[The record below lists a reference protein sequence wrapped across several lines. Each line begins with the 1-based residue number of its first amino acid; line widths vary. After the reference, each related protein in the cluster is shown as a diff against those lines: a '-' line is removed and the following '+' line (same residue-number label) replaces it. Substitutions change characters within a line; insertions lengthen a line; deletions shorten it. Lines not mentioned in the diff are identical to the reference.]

1 MKEKAILIGLITPQT
16 TKENVNEYLDELS
29 FLATT
34 AGAVPTK
41 RFTQQLLL
49 PDKNTFLGKGKI
61 NEVRDYVKRENV
73 DIIIFDDDL
82 NPSQIRNIQK
92 IGLKI

>member
-41 RFTQQLLL
+41 DLHSNSYFQI
-49 PDKNTFLGKGKI
+49 KIHFLEKAK
-61 NEVRDYVKRENV
+61 
-73 DIIIFDDDL
+73 
-82 NPSQIRNIQK
+82 
-92 IGLKI
+92 